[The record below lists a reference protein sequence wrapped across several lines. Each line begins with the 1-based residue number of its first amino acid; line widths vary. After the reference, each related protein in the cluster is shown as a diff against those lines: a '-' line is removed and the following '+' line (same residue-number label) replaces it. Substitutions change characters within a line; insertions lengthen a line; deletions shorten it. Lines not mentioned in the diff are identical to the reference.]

1 METTTVH
8 QASEANLVKC
18 YVEKMVISAREVML
32 VHENE
37 WNWKWN
43 HTTQVIYVVSST
55 PCSLLTVSQKAN
67 GTLKIVPQ
75 SQESAST
82 SGP

>member
-37 WNWKWN
+37 
-43 HTTQVIYVVSST
+43 
-55 PCSLLTVSQKAN
+55 
-67 GTLKIVPQ
+67 
-75 SQESAST
+75 
-82 SGP
+82 